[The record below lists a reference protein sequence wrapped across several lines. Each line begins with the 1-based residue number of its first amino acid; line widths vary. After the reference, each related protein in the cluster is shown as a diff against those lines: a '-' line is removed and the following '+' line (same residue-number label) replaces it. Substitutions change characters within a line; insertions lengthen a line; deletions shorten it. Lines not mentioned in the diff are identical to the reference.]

1 MVLMILLQVRIVL
14 GRLTVVPWFSP
25 RSFRDLA
32 ANEALAAKAMLQLL
46 GVGALLLVP
55 GAQHR
60 PAPRRRCRACVAA
73 EPVPLPTSP
82 KDVAT
87 QMSYAVQ
94 ADAQKRRPTLVGGS
108 YGGLSRSAV

>member
-1 MVLMILLQVRIVL
+1 MIIPPKFQRS
-14 GRLTVVPWFSP
+14 GRE
-25 RSFRDLA
+25 R
-32 ANEALAAKAMLQLL
+32 ALAAKGMLQLL

-94 ADAQKRRPTLVGGS
+94 ARWPKQKRRPKLLGDS
-108 YGGLSRSAV
+108 YGHG